1 MYRTVALLFR
11 NTKAWRGISTSVGR
25 MLILTLVVC
34 AASAQL
40 PRIGDIYFYGLH
52 KTTPKQ
58 ILDAANLAPG
68 DTLPESRGDLE
79 DKITDLPD
87 VTAAQVQ
94 TFCCEGNRV
103 TLFIGIEERGERAPE
118 FRLPPSDAPVDLPA
132 DLMTRYNAYEGELL
146 RLQMNAAAAGAP
158 AAPGVQAAQDRAMH
172 GYERQFQSFAAAH
185 LPLLQ
190 TVLRGSSD
198 ADDRAAAATVM
209 GSAPNKKAV
218 VDDLIFALQD
228 SDPTVR
234 TNAMRSLAAIAP
246 SIPIP
251 PERFVD
257 LLNSVVLSDRM
268 ESVKALLVLTASPN
282 PAVDLIR
289 QQALGSLAEM
299 ARWKTPGYA
308 MPPFRLLGRVAG
320 LPDAQVRQMWAAG
333 DREQVIQK
341 ALDSAAKKQGQ

>member
-1 MYRTVALLFR
+1 M
-11 NTKAWRGISTSVGR
+11 
-25 MLILTLVVC
+25 LTLALAVC

-79 DKITDLPD
+79 DRITDLPD
-87 VTAAQVQ
+87 VTSAQVQ

-103 TLFIGIEERGERAPE
+103 TLFIGVEERGEPGPE
-118 FRLPPSDAPVDLPA
+118 FRLPPPESPVTLPA
-132 DLMTRYNAYEGELL
+132 DLMKRYNAYEGGLL
-146 RLQMNAAAAGAP
+146 RLQMNAAGSGAP
-158 AAPGVQAAQDRAMH
+158 AAPDRSLQ
-172 GYERQFQSFAAAH
+172 GYERQFQTFAAAH

-190 TVLRGSSD
+190 TVLRSGSD
-198 ADDRAAAATVM
+198 ADDRAASATVM
-209 GSAPNKKAV
+209 ASAPNKKAV
-218 VDDLIFALQD
+218 VDDLVFALQD

-234 TNAMRSLAAIAP
+234 TNAMRSLAAIATG
-246 SIPIP
+246 IPIP

-268 ESVKALLVLTASPN
+268 ESIKALLVLTASPN

-299 ARWKTPGYA
+299 ARWKTPSYA
-308 MPPFRLLGRVAG
+308 LPPFRLLGRVAG
-320 LPDAQVRQMWAAG
+320 LPDTQVRQMWAAG
-333 DREQVIQK
+333 DREHVIQK
-341 ALDSAAKKQGQ
+341 ALDSAVKKQAQ